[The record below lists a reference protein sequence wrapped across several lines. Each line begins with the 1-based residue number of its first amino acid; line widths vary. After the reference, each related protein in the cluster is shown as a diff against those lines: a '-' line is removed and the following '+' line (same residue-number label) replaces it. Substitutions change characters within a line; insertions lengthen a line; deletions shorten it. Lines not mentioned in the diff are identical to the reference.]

1 MSLASGTINSFDD
14 LVAYASAVITK
25 SVEYEPPTFSATSIT
40 FTVRVHGEDWSKSVD
55 VRHARY
61 IIALQESVD
70 DIIAEYVEGDSCTQ
84 LLVRSEIS
92 DGSSD
97 FKTELLDF
105 LQKIV
110 TPMTPESTFISIM
123 TAIVCATGYFVY
135 SRSLD
140 HKIALANMA
149 GSTAALAEHEKT
161 KQAMLGAFAGE
172 RAMRESEYASYER
185 PIKLLVSSMSD
196 SDVIFF
202 GDESSASTKDEARNA
217 LPRRQRSSEKTTYAD
232 GTYTLNA
239 IDYSQWELIL
249 LLEQDGVTIKGYT
262 SQLSDED
269 AARLFEEVHARQLA
283 EDLPLSLVVQINV
296 KHTAKRIKHG
306 SIVGFGRVRE
316 EKEHSRLASLLP

>member
-1 MSLASGTINSFDD
+1 
-14 LVAYASAVITK
+14 
-25 SVEYEPPTFSATSIT
+25 
-40 FTVRVHGEDWSKSVD
+40 
-55 VRHARY
+55 
-61 IIALQESVD
+61 
-70 DIIAEYVEGDSCTQ
+70 
-84 LLVRSEIS
+84 
-92 DGSSD
+92 
-97 FKTELLDF
+97 
-105 LQKIV
+105 
-110 TPMTPESTFISIM
+110 
-123 TAIVCATGYFVY
+123 
-135 SRSLD
+135 
-140 HKIALANMA
+140 
-149 GSTAALAEHEKT
+149 
-161 KQAMLGAFAGE
+161 
-172 RAMRESEYASYER
+172 MRESEYASYER

-217 LPRRQRSSEKTTYAD
+217 LPRRQRSSEKTTYTD

-239 IDYSQWELIL
+239 IDYSQGELIL